1 MALDLSFKELA
12 DSATQSGG
20 LNGRPLLIPLVQID
34 EDPDQ
39 PRRVFS
45 ESGLIELAETI
56 RSVGVLQ
63 PIVAR
68 LSEISGRYVIKMGA
82 RRYRAA
88 KLAGLNVIPV
98 IILDEIYPDRY
109 AQMIENI
116 QRDDLAVSDIAAF
129 IVGRLD
135 AGEKQADICRRLGKP
150 KDWVS
155 RYAAISRMP
164 DFLQAK
170 LHVSSIRAIYE
181 LYQAWREQPEAIEQT
196 CSLQDN
202 FTDAEARRIAREVR
216 AFPHT
221 AATPIPT
228 NELGRVRDA
237 VGKGQQPKPFVSL
250 RNEPTPPDQSN
261 PSQVLASP
269 YEKRKHRLAVSI
281 LVRHNDRLGRLL
293 MEGLATNGSRFAD
306 VLFSETDKPEE
317 LPVSELR
324 IEEIVRG

>member
-12 DSATQSGG
+12 DSVAQSGG
-20 LNGRPLLIPLVQID
+20 LSGRPLLIPLIQID

-45 ESGLIELAETI
+45 ESELIELAETI

-63 PIVAR
+63 PIIVR
-68 LSEISGRYVIKMGA
+68 PSEISGRYVIKMGA

-88 KLAGLNVIPV
+88 KLAGLNAIPA
-98 IILDEIYPDRY
+98 IILDEIDPDRY

-170 LHVSSIRAIYE
+170 LHASSIRAVYE
-181 LYQAWREQPEAIEQT
+181 LYQAWREQPEAVERT
-196 CSLQDN
+196 CSIQDS

-216 AFPHT
+216 SIQQT
-221 AATPIPT
+221 AATLIPT
-228 NELGRVRDA
+228 NELGSIPDA
-237 VGKGQQPKPFVSL
+237 VGKGQQPKPFASL
-250 RNEPTPPDQSN
+250 GNEPTPPDQNN
-261 PSQVLASP
+261 PSQALAGP
-269 YEKRKHRLAVSI
+269 YENRKDRLAVSI

-293 MEGLATNGSRFAD
+293 MEGPATNGSRFAN
-306 VLFSETDKPEE
+306 VLFSETDQPEE

-324 IEEIVRG
+324 IEEIVLG